1 MTLSSPPTGST
12 ECEWSDSG
20 SDVRLRK
27 FPSLLHGKRS
37 APELPLLPPATRRV
51 DQSSPTKRDEAL
63 PVKRKPL
70 PKSRPTPRSPRR
82 FSFDLASSSGFGGFS
97 EDEGWNRRRSERIFL
112 HDATVSAN
120 QMSVSASTP
129 STSQSSSSSSTSL
142 APPLTPKA
150 VSRPKPT
157 QPSRDGKDVVKVCQ
171 EVTELL
177 PAQTEHL
184 FSHTFSP
191 SPLTPH
197 LSTIFSPPCSD
208 SCSLASFF
216 LLQCLLVCVFRSVCQ
231 SASRVSLTSVSAAL
245 PCCLRRVADKKG
257 QLQAA
262 WMHPP
267 PVCVCVHNVILPNR
281 ASVT

>member
-1 MTLSSPPTGST
+1 MHVREIHRKSFYHHMTLSSPPTGST

-63 PVKRKPL
+63 QVKRKPL

-112 HDATVSAN
+112 HDATVSA
-120 QMSVSASTP
+120 STP
-129 STSQSSSSSSTSL
+129 STSQSSSSSSTSS
-142 APPLTPKA
+142 APPITPKA

-177 PAQTEHL
+177 PAQTEQQN
-184 FSHTFSP
+184 HTFSP
-191 SPLTPH
+191 SLLTPH
-197 LSTIFSPPCSD
+197 LFYYLFAPLFRLLLPRILFSIAMF
-208 SCSLASFF
+208 AS
-216 LLQCLLVCVFRSVCQ
+216 VCV
-231 SASRVSLTSVSAAL
+231 
-245 PCCLRRVADKKG
+245 
-257 QLQAA
+257 
-262 WMHPP
+262 
-267 PVCVCVHNVILPNR
+267 
-281 ASVT
+281 